1 MAEKD
6 KRDEIISMQLDL
18 IRQMTQN
25 NIRRLSDDIW
35 GASRNP
41 QNPQAQN
48 PQADAQN
55 PRLSGQRTQNT
66 SMVQNPQGSS
76 GGAANSVKP
85 PETKASD
92 GGDGGKAPEK
102 EEDLP
107 Q

>member
-41 QNPQAQN
+41 QNPQIAQN
-48 PQADAQN
+48 PHRCLMILAQ
-55 PRLSGQRTQNT
+55 L
-66 SMVQNPQGSS
+66 
-76 GGAANSVKP
+76 
-85 PETKASD
+85 
-92 GGDGGKAPEK
+92 
-102 EEDLP
+102 
-107 Q
+107 